1 MGEARSFSWA
11 PNEIIKSYFL
21 HPSPTDSRNTG
32 VICHAAAAGY
42 HSIKESKRMRSRYEK
57 WRVRPNRLAVKGRR
71 RLSFQWSGDRYCSY
85 QFTRD
90 SPRQVS
96 TS

>member
-32 VICHAAAAGY
+32 VICHAAAVWVPQY
-42 HSIKESKRMRSRYEK
+42 KTESKRMRSRYEK
-57 WRVRPNRLAVKGRR
+57 WRVRPNRLAVKGWGGED
-71 RLSFQWSGDRYCSY
+71 SHSSGLGTAIVHISLRGILPV
-85 QFTRD
+85 R
-90 SPRQVS
+90 
-96 TS
+96 